1 MTLTHNRT
9 AIVVLSSLCFGVADL
24 MLPTAWALCLDI
36 GGECSGV
43 VTGMM
48 ISAGNLGGVACSVVF
63 GYVIQATGNY
73 NYPVWGVAA
82 MVLVAAMLFTRIDA
96 TRRLLSPSMGSASSC

>member
-1 MTLTHNRT
+1 
-9 AIVVLSSLCFGVADL
+9 
-24 MLPTAWALCLDI
+24 
-36 GGECSGV
+36 
-43 VTGMM
+43 
-48 ISAGNLGGVACSVVF
+48 
-63 GYVIQATGNY
+63 VIQATGNY